1 MIEWLILSY
10 RSTKLVEIN
19 SHSLFSKWFSESG
32 KLVQKLFSHVTNMAD
47 NEDTFV
53 IIMIG
58 TAVPVLLVDQ
68 ADLVDEVES
77 LTGSRTS
84 GGSEPGDALRVSSC

>member
-1 MIEWLILSY
+1 MVRY

-32 KLVQKLFSHVTNMAD
+32 KLVQKLFSLVTNMAD

-58 TAVPVLLVDQ
+58 MTPFLNHC
-68 ADLVDEVES
+68 
-77 LTGSRTS
+77 TS
-84 GGSEPGDALRVSSC
+84 

>member
-1 MIEWLILSY
+1 
-10 RSTKLVEIN
+10 
-19 SHSLFSKWFSESG
+19 LFSKWFSESG

-47 NEDTFV
+47 NEETFV

-58 TAVPVLLVDQ
+58 MALLSLIVLL

-84 GGSEPGDALRVSSC
+84 GGSEPGDALRVSTS

>member
-1 MIEWLILSY
+1 
-10 RSTKLVEIN
+10 
-19 SHSLFSKWFSESG
+19 
-32 KLVQKLFSHVTNMAD
+32 MAD

-58 TAVPVLLVDQ
+58 MALLSLIVLL

-84 GGSEPGDALRVSSC
+84 GGSEPGDALRVSDCQFTRS

>member
-1 MIEWLILSY
+1 
-10 RSTKLVEIN
+10 
-19 SHSLFSKWFSESG
+19 
-32 KLVQKLFSHVTNMAD
+32 MAD

-58 TAVPVLLVDQ
+58 MTPLLDGAQ
-68 ADLVDEVES
+68 ADFVDEVES

-84 GGSEPGDALRVSSC
+84 GGSEPGDALRVSTS